1 MNPYVQLFHTAFIL
15 TVMMKLNSLPG
26 FNRLRM
32 HTQFKSPTSNQPS
45 IQQLAYTGG
54 QGATTQPTTN
64 HIPVAFVEFRD
75 VHSAG
80 QAMQLLQGK
89 YLLSSDRGA
98 IRIEYAKS
106 KMAANEQLHHVPLS
120 HMMLTNGCFQ
130 APAIINSNVAW
141 QT

>member
-1 MNPYVQLFHTAFIL
+1 
-15 TVMMKLNSLPG
+15 
-26 FNRLRM
+26 M
-32 HTQFKSPTSNQPS
+32 HTQFKPPTSNQPS

-54 QGATTQPTTN
+54 QGTTTTTTN

-75 VHSAG
+75 VHCAG

-106 KMAANEQLHHVPLS
+106 KMAANEQMHHVSLS
-120 HMMLTNGCFQ
+120 HMMLPTGCFQ
-130 APAIINSNVAW
+130 APTGINGNVGW

>member
-1 MNPYVQLFHTAFIL
+1 
-15 TVMMKLNSLPG
+15 
-26 FNRLRM
+26 M
-32 HTQFKSPTSNQPS
+32 HTQYKPSPPSNQPS
-45 IQQLAYTGG
+45 IQQLAHNGG
-54 QGATTQPTTN
+54 QGATTTQPTAN

-75 VHSAG
+75 AHCAG

-106 KMAANEQLHHVPLS
+106 KMAANEQQLHHHI
-120 HMMLTNGCFQ
+120 HMMPPSGCFQ
-130 APAIINSNVAW
+130 APPTIVNGGQLIAW